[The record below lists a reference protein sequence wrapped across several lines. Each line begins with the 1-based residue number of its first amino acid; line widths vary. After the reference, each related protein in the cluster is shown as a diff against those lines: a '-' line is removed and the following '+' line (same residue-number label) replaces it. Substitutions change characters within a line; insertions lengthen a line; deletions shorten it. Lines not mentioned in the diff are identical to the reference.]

1 MNGKANPRSSR
12 PQVRGSELQITGG
25 FSTALPIQAL
35 EEEQKHRSR
44 RSPQKVCSAS
54 PARGPEQGL
63 PEIELELL

>member
-12 PQVRGSELQITGG
+12 PQVRGSELQITRG

-35 EEEQKHRSR
+35 EEEQKHSSR

-54 PARGPEQGL
+54 PSGPEQGL